1 MNPEHPTTLS
11 WSLGQY
17 LPQEETLEISR
28 RQERLFIGVPKETK
42 LQEKRVSLT
51 PDAVALLTAR
61 GHRILVERGAGE
73 GAKFSDHEYSEAG
86 AELSNSRKDV
96 FKANIIVKVEPLSS
110 EELEM
115 LTHKQFIFSAIQIKA
130 RNKAYFEKMM
140 AKKASAISYESYIDD
155 QGQFSVVRA
164 MSEIAGN
171 TSILIAAE
179 YLSNV
184 NEGKGY
190 IMGGVSG
197 IPPTKIVI
205 LGAGTVGSYAAR
217 AALGLGASVQVFDE
231 SLLKLRRLQ
240 EMLNMPVYTSVLNPR
255 NLSTAIDQCDV
266 LIGALRP
273 EQGRSPCVVSEN
285 MIKRMSP
292 GSVVIDVSIDSGGCV
307 ETSELCSHDKPTC
320 IKHGVIHYGVP
331 NIPSRVSR
339 TASIALSNI
348 LTPLLLDV
356 ADRGGIE
363 ETLRNKPNLQHS
375 LYMYN
380 GVLTSKF
387 IGEWHNLPYSTAN
400 LLLGGI

>member
-1 MNPEHPTTLS
+1 MNPEQPSTLS

-17 LPQEETLEISR
+17 LPQEETLEIAR
-28 RQERLFIGVPKETK
+28 RQGRLFIGVPKETR

-73 GAKFSDHEYSEAG
+73 GAKFTDHDYSEAG
-86 AELSNSRKDV
+86 AELASSRKDV
-96 FKANIIVKVEPLSS
+96 FKANIIVKVEPLSN
-110 EELEM
+110 EELDM

-140 AKKASAISYESYIDD
+140 AKKASAISYESFIDD
-155 QGQFSVVRA
+155 HGQFSVVRA

-171 TSILIAAE
+171 TAILIAAE

-240 EMLNMPVYTSVLNPR
+240 EMLKTPVYTSVLNPR
-255 NLSTAIDQCDV
+255 NLSTA
-266 LIGALRP
+266 
-273 EQGRSPCVVSEN
+273 
-285 MIKRMSP
+285 
-292 GSVVIDVSIDSGGCV
+292 
-307 ETSELCSHDKPTC
+307 
-320 IKHGVIHYGVP
+320 
-331 NIPSRVSR
+331 
-339 TASIALSNI
+339 
-348 LTPLLLDV
+348 LD
-356 ADRGGIE
+356 
-363 ETLRNKPNLQHS
+363 
-375 LYMYN
+375 
-380 GVLTSKF
+380 
-387 IGEWHNLPYSTAN
+387 
-400 LLLGGI
+400 

>member
-1 MNPEHPTTLS
+1 MNPEHPSPLS

-28 RQERLFIGVPKETK
+28 RKSRLYIGVPKETRM
-42 LQEKRVSLT
+42 QEKRVSLT
-51 PDAVALLTAR
+51 PDAVSLLTAH
-61 GHRILVERGAGE
+61 GHRVRVESGAGA
-73 GAKFSDHEYSEAG
+73 GAKFSDHDYSEAG
-86 AELSNSRKDV
+86 AEIAHNRKDV
-96 FKANIIVKVEPLSS
+96 FEANIIVKVEPLSND
-110 EELEM
+110 ELEM

-140 AKKASAISYESYIDD
+140 SKKASAISYESLIDE
-155 QGQFSVVRA
+155 QGQFSIVRA

-171 TSILIAAE
+171 TAILIAAE

-184 NEGKGY
+184 NNGKGY

-197 IPPTKIVI
+197 IPPTQIVI

-217 AALGLGASVQVFDE
+217 SALGLGASVQVFDE
-231 SLLKLRRLQ
+231 CLLKLRRLQ
-240 EMLNMPVYTSVLNPR
+240 EMLKSPVYTSVLNPK
-255 NLSTAIDQCDV
+255 NLEGAVAQCDV
-266 LIGALRP
+266 VIGALRP
-273 EQGRSPCVVSEN
+273 KQGRSPCVVTEE
-285 MIKRMSP
+285 MVKQMSP
-292 GSVVIDVSIDSGGCV
+292 GSVIIDVSIDSGGCV
-307 ETSELCSHDKPTC
+307 ETSEICSHDKP
-320 IKHGVIHYGVP
+320 IHLKHGIIHYGVP

-363 ETLRNKPNLQHS
+363 ETLRNKSNLQHS

-380 GVLTSKF
+380 GVLTSKT